1 VTTSDT
7 VIAAYGRQTV
17 RAFYVSR
24 VAATLCCFVV
34 LLAPAL
40 WNRYP
45 LLQYDTGGY
54 LARWYEGY
62 LVPSRSTVF
71 GLFLHLGEGLHF
83 WPELVLQTGCA
94 IWVVSLVLRAAGFAA
109 GPWHRTLMVA
119 GLSLVTA
126 LPVLSSTLLTDIFA
140 GLSVLSLHLLIFHRS
155 VFAPLERI
163 GLFLLIAFAAATHSA
178 TLIVLLAV
186 LVLAVPILLVSGL
199 RPAGALLAGGG
210 AIATG
215 AAMLLAGNLALSG
228 QLAWTPGGF
237 GIAFGRMLQDG
248 IVKRYLDDHCPTA
261 RLKLCPYRNELPATA
276 DDFLWSNGVFNEL
289 GRFRGLDEEMRFI
302 VLHSLQKYP
311 LQQIETALA
320 ASATQLR
327 LVATGHG
334 THDQIWHTYGIIER
348 YIPGEVSAMHSAR
361 QQRGELNFDP
371 INRVHVP
378 IALGS
383 MILALVLLARATIS
397 GCFDETGRL
406 AATVT
411 VAILANAF
419 VCGVLSG
426 PHDRYGAR
434 IVWIATFTAAIA
446 ILRAN
451 QQSAAERK
459 RQRRLVQARAF
470 APARRDRTTR
480 GCASPAHSAGHALH
494 ESSMK
499 AHAPKLRVDPAAS
512 MSVRRP

>member
-17 RAFYVSR
+17 RAFHVPH
-24 VAATLCCFVV
+24 VAATLFCFVA

-71 GLFLHLGEGLHF
+71 GLFLHVGEGLHF

-94 IWVVSLVLRAAGFAA
+94 IWVISLVLR
-109 GPWHRTLMVA
+109 VA
-119 GLSLVTA
+119 GLGAAPWHKTLVVAGLALVTA

-140 GLSVLSLHLLIFHRS
+140 GLGVLSLHLLIFHRS
-155 VFAPLERI
+155 VFARLERM
-163 GLFLLIAFAAATHSA
+163 GLFVLIAFAAATHSA
-178 TLIVLLAV
+178 TLAVLLAV
-186 LVLAVPILLVSGL
+186 LALAVPLLLLSDL
-199 RPAGALLAGGG
+199 RPLHALLPAGG

-215 AAMLLAGNLALSG
+215 AAMLLAANLALSG
-228 QLAWTPGGF
+228 HLAWTPGGF

-248 IVKRYLDDHCPTA
+248 IIKRYLDDHCPTT
-261 RLKLCPYRNELPATA
+261 RLKLCPYRHELPTTA

-289 GRFRGLDEEMRFI
+289 GRFRGLGEEMRII
-302 VLHSLQKYP
+302 VLHSLQEYP
-311 LQQIETALA
+311 LQQIETAVA
-320 ASATQLR
+320 ASARQLR

-348 YIPGEVSAMHSAR
+348 YIPGEVPAMHNAR
-361 QQRGELNFDP
+361 QQRGELNFDA
-371 INRVHVP
+371 INRIHVP
-378 IALGS
+378 IALGT

-397 GCFDETGRL
+397 GRFDETGRL

-419 VCGVLSG
+419 VCGALSG

-434 IVWIATFTAAIA
+434 IAWIATFTAAIA
-446 ILRAN
+446 ILRAIN
-451 QQSAAERK
+451 NLLPNAKGKGAWFKLAPSPRLAEIEP
-459 RQRRLVQARAF
+459 RAG
-470 APARRDRTTR
+470 APPQILLDTR
-480 GCASPAHSAGHALH
+480 YTNLP
-494 ESSMK
+494 
-499 AHAPKLRVDPAAS
+499 
-512 MSVRRP
+512 

>member
-1 VTTSDT
+1 
-7 VIAAYGRQTV
+7 
-17 RAFYVSR
+17 
-24 VAATLCCFVV
+24 
-34 LLAPAL
+34 
-40 WNRYP
+40 
-45 LLQYDTGGY
+45 
-54 LARWYEGY
+54 
-62 LVPSRSTVF
+62 
-71 GLFLHLGEGLHF
+71 
-83 WPELVLQTGCA
+83 
-94 IWVVSLVLRAAGFAA
+94 
-109 GPWHRTLMVA
+109 MVA
-119 GLSLVTA
+119 GLALVTA

-155 VFAPLERI
+155 VFAPIERI

-178 TLIVLLAV
+178 TLAVLLAV
-186 LVLAVPILLVSGL
+186 LVFAIPIRLVLRL
-199 RPAGALLAGGG
+199 RPAGALLVGGG

-248 IVKRYLDDHCPTA
+248 IVKRYLDDHCPIV

-302 VLHSLQKYP
+302 VLHSLQEYP

-320 ASATQLR
+320 ASARQLR

-348 YIPGEVSAMHSAR
+348 YIPGEVPAMQSAR
-361 QQRGELNFDP
+361 QQRGELDFDP
-371 INRVHVP
+371 INRIHVL

-383 MILALVLLARATIS
+383 IILALVLLARATIS
-397 GCFDETGRL
+397 GRFDETGRL

-419 VCGVLSG
+419 VCGALSG

-434 IVWIATFTAAIA
+434 IAWIATFTAAIA
-446 ILRAN
+446 ILRAIN
-451 QQSAAERK
+451 NLLPNAKGKGAWFKLAPSPRLAEIEPR
-459 RQRRLVQARAF
+459 VGAR
-470 APARRDRTTR
+470 PPRIVLDTR
-480 GCASPAHSAGHALH
+480 YTNLP
-494 ESSMK
+494 
-499 AHAPKLRVDPAAS
+499 
-512 MSVRRP
+512 

>member
-1 VTTSDT
+1 
-7 VIAAYGRQTV
+7 V
-17 RAFYVSR
+17 RAFHISH

-83 WPELVLQTGCA
+83 WLEGCA
-94 IWVVSLVLRAAGFAA
+94 IWVMSLVLRAAGFAVGA
-109 GPWHRTLMVA
+109 WHRTLLVS

-155 VFAPLERI
+155 VFAPIERM

-186 LVLAVPILLVSGL
+186 LVLAVPILLASDL

-248 IVKRYLDDHCPTA
+248 IVKRYLDDHCPTV

-289 GRFRGLDEEMRFI
+289 GRFDGLDEEMRFI
-302 VLHSLQKYP
+302 VLHSLQEYP

-320 ASATQLR
+320 ASARQLR

-348 YIPGEVSAMHSAR
+348 YIPGEAPAMHNAR

-371 INRVHVP
+371 INRIHVP

-397 GCFDETGRL
+397 GRFDETGRL

-434 IVWIATFTAAIA
+434 IAWIATFTAAIA
-446 ILRAN
+446 ILRAIN
-451 QQSAAERK
+451 NLLANAKGKGAWFKLAPSPRLAEIEPRAG
-459 RQRRLVQARAF
+459 AR
-470 APARRDRTTR
+470 PPRIVLDTR
-480 GCASPAHSAGHALH
+480 YTNLP
-494 ESSMK
+494 
-499 AHAPKLRVDPAAS
+499 
-512 MSVRRP
+512 

>member
-1 VTTSDT
+1 
-7 VIAAYGRQTV
+7 
-17 RAFYVSR
+17 
-24 VAATLCCFVV
+24 
-34 LLAPAL
+34 
-40 WNRYP
+40 
-45 LLQYDTGGY
+45 
-54 LARWYEGY
+54 
-62 LVPSRSTVF
+62 
-71 GLFLHLGEGLHF
+71 
-83 WPELVLQTGCA
+83 
-94 IWVVSLVLRAAGFAA
+94 
-109 GPWHRTLMVA
+109 
-119 GLSLVTA
+119 
-126 LPVLSSTLLTDIFA
+126 
-140 GLSVLSLHLLIFHRS
+140 
-155 VFAPLERI
+155 
-163 GLFLLIAFAAATHSA
+163 
-178 TLIVLLAV
+178 
-186 LVLAVPILLVSGL
+186 
-199 RPAGALLAGGG
+199 
-210 AIATG
+210 
-215 AAMLLAGNLALSG
+215 
-228 QLAWTPGGF
+228 
-237 GIAFGRMLQDG
+237 MLQDG

-302 VLHSLQKYP
+302 VLHSLQEYP
-311 LQQIETALA
+311 LQQIEAALA
-320 ASATQLR
+320 ASARQLR

-348 YIPGEVSAMHSAR
+348 YIPGEVPAMHNAR
-361 QQRGELNFDP
+361 QQRGELNFDL